1 MATCSSNLAQFSQ
14 MNSDHGP
21 DNRCVSSVIGLFFAI
36 VVTVI
41 VFIAVG
47 MTAEEKKVTSEYGW
61 TTTEIDLGPSLL
73 ISALSGLATW
83 VVVALWVHSKLKG
96 SPSTENQPDARLPV
110 RRQPIPRWVKAHLF
124 QACSGQC
131 AGCLDTFRQIGNM
144 QIDHIIP
151 VHLGG
156 TNELDNLQLL
166 CRSCNVK
173 KGTGTMLQLI
183 ERLRRDGIRR

>member
-1 MATCSSNLAQFSQ
+1 
-14 MNSDHGP
+14 MNSGDGSEH
-21 DNRCVSSVIGLFFAI
+21 RCISWFIGLCIGVLVA
-36 VVTVI
+36 
-41 VFIAVG
+41 FIALIITL
-47 MTAEEKKVTSEYGW
+47 TATAKEVRSEYGW
-61 TTTEIDLGPSLL
+61 TTSEPDNDL
-73 ISALSGLATW
+73 ATVVFAVSGIVTW

-96 SPSTENQPDARLPV
+96 SPSTENQLDARVPV

-124 QACSGQC
+124 QACGGQC
-131 AGCLDTFRQIGNM
+131 AGCLDVFRQIGNM

-156 TNELDNLQLL
+156 TNELENLQLL